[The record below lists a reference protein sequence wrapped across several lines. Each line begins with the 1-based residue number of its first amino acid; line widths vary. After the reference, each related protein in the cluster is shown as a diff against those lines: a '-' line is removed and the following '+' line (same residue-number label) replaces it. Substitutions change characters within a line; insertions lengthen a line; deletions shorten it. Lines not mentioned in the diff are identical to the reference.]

1 MFSFF
6 DLFRYL
12 NIYFLYI
19 NICLIFYLIF
29 CMLNDLKKDDKIIIE
44 AKINL
49 SNNEIRVIDLL
60 E

>member
-1 MFSFF
+1 
-6 DLFRYL
+6 
-12 NIYFLYI
+12 
-19 NICLIFYLIF
+19 
-29 CMLNDLKKDDKIIIE
+29 MLNDLKKDDKIIIE